1 MIRNAELVQ
10 FANGN
15 TDFYESVFAYFCD
28 GEKSSK
34 NKDMMQT
41 AFMAEVENKAN
52 VAREGMDF
60 NAWANHPSVKWASMA
75 IVDKSVRAII
85 PTVVL
90 SALDIFAGITTAER
104 GDVVK
109 FEASPRGYYVNSL
122 GGRGERESLRQR
134 KFAAEKMVAPTEHIV
149 TVYHKMY
156 NVLAGK
162 DNIADFMGWVIATVR
177 SDMYADAIAALNT
190 GLEAIPTGTMHIS
203 GAFDV
208 KQLLTAAEQ
217 IKYLNGGVTPVI
229 AGSSVALVD
238 VVPDSVS
245 GYRLNVDGEGNGKIG
260 ALKEI
265 MGCPILPLD
274 NAVGKD
280 GKLILPG
287 DRLYIVSPSQDKLVK
302 GVYVTTLTNQNDY
315 FANADLTSD
324 YTIRLEWAFD
334 FFSAAY
340 AGVYDITQ

>member
-90 SALDIFAGITTAER
+90 SALDVFAGITTAER

-149 TVYHKMY
+149 TVHHKMY

-203 GAFDV
+203 GVFDV

>member
-52 VAREGMDF
+52 VVREGMDF
-60 NAWANHPSVKWASMA
+60 NAWANHPSVKWATMA
-75 IVDKSVRAII
+75 IVDKSVRAIL

-90 SALDIFAGITTAER
+90 PDLDIFTGITTAER
-104 GDVVK
+104 GDLVK
-109 FEASPRGYYVNSL
+109 FTIPPRGFYTVSK
-122 GGRGERESLRQR
+122 GGKGERESLRQR
-134 KFAAEKMVAPTEHIV
+134 KFAGETTIAPVEHKI
-149 TVYHKMY
+149 TVFHKMY
-156 NVLAGK
+156 NVLASK
-162 DNIADFMGWVIATVR
+162 DNIADFIDWVITSVR
-177 SDMYADAIAALNT
+177 AEMYKDAIAALNT
-190 GLEAIPTGTMHIS
+190 GLAAIPSGTMHIS

-208 KQLLTAAEQ
+208 KQLLTAGEQ
-217 IKYLNGGVTPVI
+217 IKYLNGGVTPVF
-229 AGSSVALVD
+229 AGSPVALLN

-260 ALKEI
+260 ALKDI
-265 MGCPILPLD
+265 MGYPILPLE
-274 NAVGKD
+274 NAVGTD
-280 GKLILPG
+280 GKLVLPG

-315 FANADLTSD
+315 YMNADLTAD
-324 YTIRLEWAFD
+324 YTMRLEWNFEY
-334 FFSAAY
+334 FSAAY

>member
-34 NKDMMQT
+34 NKDIMHT
-41 AFMAEVENKAN
+41 AFLAEVERMSR
-52 VAREGMDF
+52 VPREGMDF
-60 NAWANHPSVKWASMA
+60 NMWTNNPDVRWATMA
-75 IVDKSVRAII
+75 IVDKTVRAII
-85 PTVVL
+85 PSVVL
-90 SALDIFAGITTAER
+90 PGFDIFAGITTAER

-109 FEASPRGYYVNSL
+109 FEASPRGFYINSL
-122 GGRGERESLRQR
+122 GGRSERESLRQR
-134 KFAAEKMVAPTEHIV
+134 KFTAEKMVAPTEHII

-177 SDMYADAIAALNT
+177 ADMYADAIAALNT
-190 GLEAIPTGTMHIS
+190 GLEAIPVGTMHIS

-208 KQLLTAAEQ
+208 KQLLTAGEQ
-217 IKYLNGGVTPVI
+217 IRYLNGGVTPVF
-229 AGSSVALVD
+229 AGSPVALLN

-245 GYRLNVDGEGNGKIG
+245 GYRLNVDGEGNGRVG
-260 ALKEI
+260 ALKDI
-265 MGCPILPLD
+265 MGYPILPLE
-274 NAVGKD
+274 NAVGTD
-280 GKLILPG
+280 GKLVLPG

-315 FANADLTSD
+315 YMNADLTAD
-324 YTIRLEWAFD
+324 YTMRLEWKFE